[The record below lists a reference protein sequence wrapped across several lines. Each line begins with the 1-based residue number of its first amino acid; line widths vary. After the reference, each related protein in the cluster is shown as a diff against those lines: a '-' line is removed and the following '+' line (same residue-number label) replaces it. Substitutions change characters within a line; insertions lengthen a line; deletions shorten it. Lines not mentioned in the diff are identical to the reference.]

1 MSTTCYLICLQK
13 TERQIKRHKYMNKNT
28 LLFITAF
35 FLLFSLN
42 TTSAQSRSIHFF
54 GSYDR
59 SFGNLIAS
67 VSSSLGNIEQD
78 EVSKL
83 KNGSVNQFE
92 LGAFINSFGLGIIHN
107 TYSTNATTN
116 FENYDIDRDGRFD
129 NGQLNDKL
137 SLKFT
142 GLEVLYKK
150 AVFSS
155 RFDVLWKIAF
165 GIQSY
170 SIDKRTQFS
179 NDYYQRDDNQTLT
192 GSIFTGLIGAGFDY
206 HINKIL
212 SVGIETS
219 LLPGKYKKLKDKA
232 SDYYTYEDNV
242 SRLSTG
248 LKLTLTL

>member
-1 MSTTCYLICLQK
+1 MNTTCYLICLQK
-13 TERQIKRHKYMNKNT
+13 TERKIKRHKYMNKNT

-59 SFGNLIAS
+59 SFGYLTAS
-67 VSSSLGNIEQD
+67 ISTSLGQPRYD

-92 LGAFINSFGLGIIHN
+92 VGAFINSSFGLGVIHN

-116 FENYDIDRDGRFD
+116 YQNYDLNGDGLLD
-129 NGQLNDKL
+129 NGQLSDKL
-137 SLKFT
+137 SLRFT

-150 AVFSS
+150 SVFSS
-155 RFDVLWKIAF
+155 RFDVLWKIAL

-170 SIDKRTQFS
+170 SIDKTTETS
-179 NDYYQRDDNQTLT
+179 ENNPPNNTQTLT